1 MFERPKQASSFS
13 ANSFDKGI
21 SFGSRVARTARF
33 GGQLARLSFLHT
45 LVVSDNRL
53 YKIRGSLLCPSGPA
67 RDGEED
73 DAGRNLAYLRESERR
88 ERRRERAP

>member
-1 MFERPKQASSFS
+1 MFERPEQASSFS
-13 ANSFDKGI
+13 ANGFDKGI

-53 YKIRGSLLCPSGPA
+53 YK
-67 RDGEED
+67 
-73 DAGRNLAYLRESERR
+73 SEVACCAHQDRVKKHQIV
-88 ERRRERAP
+88 EQDS